1 MTGNS
6 EEIELVVVTMS
17 FDASDMASLVAILS
31 KYVVLARMEQGC
43 RNVDMVMSETR
54 PNRILIIE
62 KWDSPDAQRAH
73 FDSEVMVDMARSC
86 RGVIAAPPD
95 IDMWQSMSAHDLR

>member
-1 MTGNS
+1 MAGDS

-43 RNVDMVMSETR
+43 RNVDMVM
-54 PNRILIIE
+54 
-62 KWDSPDAQRAH
+62 
-73 FDSEVMVDMARSC
+73 
-86 RGVIAAPPD
+86 
-95 IDMWQSMSAHDLR
+95 

>member
-1 MTGNS
+1 MAGDS

-86 RGVIAAPPD
+86 RGVIAAPPA

>member
-1 MTGNS
+1 MAGDS

-43 RNVDMVMSETR
+43 RNVDMVMSQTR

>member
-1 MTGNS
+1 MAGDS